1 MGREILRPGVGLDF
15 DDASLTPPGLVIA
28 DEPGTEQARGDDL
41 RGAGKPLAIEDAQA
55 GVW

>member
-28 DEPGTEQARGDDL
+28 DEPGTEQARCDDL